1 MSDLENI
8 NKSLDAIEGNLKNL
22 HSEIEQSKTSQKA
35 YDAELKALGE
45 KQVELAKAL
54 AEATQSLDNTVKG
67 INEDRQSLKTVGQKA
82 AESADIKSYKGGSLS
97 FEVKTAPEGT
107 GMSGAA
113 NTVTRGTLL
122 PAYEAGWKTLPEQAL
137 GLEDL
142 FTHVPVTVDAINYLK
157 GGAVND
163 GSAITAEGNAY
174 GQTTFT
180 KPSLQTASVVD
191 IGAFAYVTNQLITNE
206 AAFAAYINSK
216 MQYKLQFNVENQMI
230 NGTLSTQ
237 LGGILKTGNHT
248 DHTAAIRTDLPSSGA
263 TLFDLALL
271 IKADFEKLFIKPE
284 YFLFNPADWTK
295 LCLLKDTKG
304 NYLLGGP
311 QSLAIKSLWGVPVI
325 TNSLIPTG
333 KYVLGNFRQAATVY
347 DRQALQFRI
356 SDQDGDNFKSNMYT
370 LRVNRRLG
378 FAVEMPELILAG
390 DFALTAGTTH

>member
-45 KQVELAKAL
+45 KQAELAKAL
-54 AEATQSLDNTVKG
+54 ADATQSLDNTVKG
-67 INEDRQSLKTVGQKA
+67 INEDRQSLKTIGQKA

-230 NGTLSTQ
+230 NGSLSTQ

-248 DHTAAIRTDLPSSGA
+248 DHTATIRTDLPSSGA

-311 QSLAIKSLWGVPVI
+311 QSLATKSLWGVPVI

-356 SDQDGDNFKSNMYT
+356 SDQDGDNFKSNM
-370 LRVNRRLG
+370 
-378 FAVEMPELILAG
+378 
-390 DFALTAGTTH
+390 